1 MSKKTTSTCSLTREK
16 FLSKLA
22 VTSREVHVD
31 GLGTFHVRQPSELQA
46 SRRVSAMFD
55 KNGEIIPRM
64 RELRRVHTIIDALVD
79 KDGNPLF
86 TDKDVSDLLSLDANL
101 LTQVY
106 LAVDGIVEEESGNEE
121 AE

>member
-22 VTSREVHVD
+22 VTSREVSVD
-31 GLGTFHVRQPSELQA
+31 GLGTFYVRQPSELQA

-64 RELRRVHTIIDALVD
+64 RELRRVHAIIDAVVD
-79 KDGNPLF
+79 KDGKPLF
-86 TDKDVSDLLSLDANL
+86 TEKDVPSLLELDANL
-101 LTQVY
+101 LTEVY
-106 LAVDGIVEEESGNEE
+106 LAVDGVVEEEMGNEQ